1 MKLSNKI
8 TSIGNLI
15 NVALLFAPKPV
26 TIELASCP
34 KKIMKKILLTGSDGQ
49 VGRDLQQTLVPMGE
63 IIATNRQQLDLTSP
77 DNIRQVIQETK
88 PDIIVNSAAYTAV
101 DKAESEVDLAFAING
116 IAPAIMAEEAK
127 KIGAFLLHISTDYV
141 FDGTKNTPYLE
152 TDVTHPLGV
161 YGQSKLAGEQGIE
174 KNGDRYVILRT
185 AWVYGTQGKGNFVK
199 TMLRLGKDKEQLG
212 IVSDQVGSPTWSYD
226 IAQTITQ
233 ILTNLNL
240 AEARETYHFTNSGV
254 ASWYDLAVAIF
265 EEGKNLGFP
274 LNIKQVNPITT
285 DEYPTPAKRP
295 HYSVLSGKKTA
306 NLLGYNAPYWRDSL
320 KEMLRQFKV
329 IG

>member
-1 MKLSNKI
+1 MH
-8 TSIGNLI
+8 
-15 NVALLFAPKPV
+15 
-26 TIELASCP
+26 
-34 KKIMKKILLTGSDGQ
+34 KILLTGSDGQ
-49 VGRDLQQTLVPMGE
+49 VGQDLQQTLVTIGE
-63 IIATNRQQLDLTSP
+63 VIATNRQQLDLTSP
-77 DNIRQVIQETK
+77 ENIRKVIQETK

-101 DKAESEVDLAFAING
+101 DKAESEADVAFAVNS

-161 YGQSKLAGEQGIE
+161 YGQTKLAGEEGIE
-174 KNGDRYVILRT
+174 KNGDHYLILRT
-185 AWVYGTQGKGNFVK
+185 AWVYGTKGKGNFVK
-199 TMLRLGKDKEQLG
+199 TMLRLGQEKEELG

-226 IAQTITQ
+226 IAHTITQ

-240 AEARETYHFTNSGV
+240 AETREVYHFTNSGV

-265 EEGKNLGFP
+265 EEGKNIGFP

-285 DEYPTPAKRP
+285 EEYPTPAKRP
-295 HYSVLSGKKTA
+295 HYSVLSGKKIA

-320 KEMLRQFKV
+320 KEMLIKLYKN
-329 IG
+329 